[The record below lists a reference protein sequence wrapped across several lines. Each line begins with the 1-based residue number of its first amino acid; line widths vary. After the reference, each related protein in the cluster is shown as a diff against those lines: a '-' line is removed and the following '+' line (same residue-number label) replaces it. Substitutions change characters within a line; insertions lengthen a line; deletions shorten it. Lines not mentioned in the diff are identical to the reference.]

1 MSAEAKSAPTKLVRI
16 VLSAI
21 TRVECAEVL
30 EVPADI
36 TPGELEDLVNLR
48 YRETNGDAFT
58 PDWDYWERGDCH
70 HERVPADEN
79 ATPTGRVVRDGGE
92 LVVEELAVVQP

>member
-1 MSAEAKSAPTKLVRI
+1 MLT
-16 VLSAI
+16 VLS
-21 TRVECAEVL
+21 
-30 EVPADI
+30 VPADI
-36 TPGELEDLVNLR
+36 TPGELEDLVDRR
-48 YRETNGDAFT
+48 YQVVDGDAFT
-58 PDWDYWERGDCH
+58 QDWAYWEMGDCR